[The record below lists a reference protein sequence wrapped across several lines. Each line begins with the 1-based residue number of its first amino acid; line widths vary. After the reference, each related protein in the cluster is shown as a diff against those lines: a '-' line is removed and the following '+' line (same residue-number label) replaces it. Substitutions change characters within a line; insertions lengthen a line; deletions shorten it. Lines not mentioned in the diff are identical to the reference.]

1 MNEAYN
7 HDVLLSLT
15 TVSACHKSGFWRVHH
30 LASVL
35 QCSECRAR
43 ETINLL
49 ERGISAFI
57 SSDLWLLD
65 SIDLNPVDSS

>member
-35 QCSECRAR
+35 QCSAGRAR
-43 ETINLL
+43 PSTFSNAGFLHSFHQIC
-49 ERGISAFI
+49 GY
-57 SSDLWLLD
+57 
-65 SIDLNPVDSS
+65 